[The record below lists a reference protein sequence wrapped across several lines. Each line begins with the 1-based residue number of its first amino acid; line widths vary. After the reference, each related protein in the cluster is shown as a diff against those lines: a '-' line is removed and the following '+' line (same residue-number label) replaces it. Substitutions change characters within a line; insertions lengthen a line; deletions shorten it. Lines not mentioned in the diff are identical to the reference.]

1 MIAMKRFINIAV
13 FFLTGVFLLLAC
25 YDDKGSYDYHDV
37 NEVVI
42 DLPAAVSVR
51 LDKKDSVSVKIEP
64 KLSQTLEESEAQLT
78 YVWERERKKSM

>member
-1 MIAMKRFINIAV
+1 MKRFINIAV

-51 LDKKDSVSVKIEP
+51 LDKKRLCFCKD
-64 KLSQTLEESEAQLT
+64 
-78 YVWERERKKSM
+78 

>member
-1 MIAMKRFINIAV
+1 MKRFINIAV

-51 LDKKDSVSVKIEP
+51 L
-64 KLSQTLEESEAQLT
+64 
-78 YVWERERKKSM
+78 

>member
-78 YVWERERKKSM
+78 YVWEREE